1 MRKQSFFIL
10 FSLILFSAVARA
22 QISVGLA
29 GGLNVSSYTSYKFTS
44 DWKTGLHAGGYV
56 EIPLSRRFALEA
68 DLLYSQKGGEYTVGS
83 AGQYT
88 QRLNYLSLPVLL
100 EYHVTSKFSLEAGP
114 EIGLLLSDKIH
125 SNGGTFDPHSY
136 RSFDKGLAFGAVYRL
151 PAGFAVGLRYVAGFA
166 PITKTMDFTDFNGN
180 LVGTGTYGTNR
191 TFQLTLRWAFRR

>member
-10 FSLILFSAVARA
+10 FSLLFLSAAVRA
-22 QISVGLA
+22 QVSIGLV

-44 DWKTGLHAGGYV
+44 DWKVGLLAGGYV

-68 DLLYSQKGGEYTVGS
+68 DLLYSQKGGNYTVGG

-88 QRLNYLSLPVLL
+88 QRLNYLSLPVLF

-114 EIGLLLSDKIH
+114 EVGLLLSDKIH
-125 SNGGTFDPHSY
+125 SNEGTFDPHSY
-136 RSFDKGLAFGAVYRL
+136 RSVDKGLAFGAVYRL

-166 PITKTMDFTDFNGN
+166 PITKTINFTDFNGN
-180 LVGTGTYGTNR
+180 LPGTGSYGNNR
-191 TFQLTLRWAFRR
+191 TFQLTLRWASRR